1 MATKTKE
8 TVTGFTLPDFLQ
20 KTEKYPAFI
29 FNNKGKI
36 IACNNL
42 FKKLSGVAN
51 NKALYAK
58 IVFTAQGFAAITQA
72 VQQLLSKPMAV
83 AEAAIGNHQISWEIL
98 PDKDAAGVFL
108 SVGAITFTLPDANIP
123 LDDSQ
128 YSAFMNNSP
137 ALMWATDKQHRLVII
152 NKKFKEV
159 TGFSDDDV
167 GKTLWQ
173 LFSAEMAA
181 QYIKNDRLVELGGG
195 LMEIEETSTDK
206 FGRKRDYL
214 VYKFPLQTTDHGLV
228 VAGWSVD
235 ITEHKNANKQLL
247 HQNNR
252 LRQIARLQSHAVRR
266 PLANIL
272 GLIDLVIYY
281 SEEHDYA
288 EIGKL
293 IKLLKQS
300 SNDLDTII
308 KKIVNKAGVF
318 QPHIHSGL

>member
-8 TVTGFTLPDFLQ
+8 TITGITLPEFLQ

-29 FNNKGKI
+29 GNNKGKI
-36 IACNNL
+36 LACNNFL
-42 FKKLSGVAN
+42 KKIIGVTN
-51 NKALYAK
+51 NKTLYVK
-58 IVFTAQGFAAITQA
+58 NIFTVQGFAAFNEA
-72 VQQLLSKPMAV
+72 VDLLLTKPVAV
-83 AEAAIGNHQISWEIL
+83 TEAAIGNHQITWEML
-98 PDKDAAGVFL
+98 GHTEVAGFFL
-108 SVGAITFTLPDANIP
+108 CVGAITVTQPDASIP
-123 LDDSQ
+123 LDENHF
-128 YSAFMNNSP
+128 SAFMNNSP

-152 NKKFKEV
+152 NKKYKEV
-159 TGFSDDDV
+159 TGFSDGDV

-173 LFSAEMAA
+173 LFSAEMAG
-181 QYIKNDRLVELGGG
+181 QYIKNDKLALEGGG
-195 LMEIEETSTDK
+195 LMEIEETSIDK

-214 VYKFPLQTTDHGLV
+214 VYKFPLQTVDYGLV
-228 VAGWSVD
+228 IAGWSVD

-272 GLIDLVIYY
+272 GLIDLVLYY
-281 SEEHDYA
+281 SEEEDFA
-288 EIGKL
+288 EIGNL
-293 IKLLKQS
+293 VKLLKQS

-318 QPHIHSGL
+318 QPNIHTGV